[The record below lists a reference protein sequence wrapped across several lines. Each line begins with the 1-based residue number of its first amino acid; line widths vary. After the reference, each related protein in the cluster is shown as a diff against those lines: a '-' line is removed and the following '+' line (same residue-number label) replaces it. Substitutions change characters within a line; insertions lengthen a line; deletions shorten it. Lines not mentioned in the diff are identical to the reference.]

1 MITKI
6 ILVGCGNIG
15 SRHLQA
21 IAKLPFEIKVD
32 IVEPNDDAQ
41 ILAKTRLNEISYDK
55 TTHKFFWY
63 RSINELTTV
72 AEIIIIA
79 TNSVG
84 RVELL
89 SELINQGNTRFLI
102 EKLVCQSVIEYQT
115 ILKKIKENNCKV
127 WVNTNRRYFKS
138 YITIKELLQGKEII
152 SFSVKTNSKNGLSSN
167 AIHYIDLFSWLI
179 EDYGI
184 ILDGKLLSDQLLE
197 NKRGTNFKE
206 FSGIITG
213 TMKNYSTFSMKF
225 LPHLDNNVFVE
236 IITNELK
243 IIIDETDEK
252 ITVYQDKRNYNLE
265 FNHENVSNTS
275 IQIINDILKNDK
287 SLLPTINDLFDG
299 HVELFRIFNAHIN
312 KLLNENV
319 TLCPIT

>member
-115 ILKKIKENNCKV
+115 ILKKIKENNC
-127 WVNTNRRYFKS
+127 
-138 YITIKELLQGKEII
+138 
-152 SFSVKTNSKNGLSSN
+152 
-167 AIHYIDLFSWLI
+167 
-179 EDYGI
+179 
-184 ILDGKLLSDQLLE
+184 
-197 NKRGTNFKE
+197 
-206 FSGIITG
+206 
-213 TMKNYSTFSMKF
+213 
-225 LPHLDNNVFVE
+225 
-236 IITNELK
+236 
-243 IIIDETDEK
+243 
-252 ITVYQDKRNYNLE
+252 
-265 FNHENVSNTS
+265 
-275 IQIINDILKNDK
+275 
-287 SLLPTINDLFDG
+287 
-299 HVELFRIFNAHIN
+299 
-312 KLLNENV
+312 
-319 TLCPIT
+319 